1 MTNWQ
6 ILKAAIADVIK
17 TNGNQEITGQ
27 VLQSVLNNIISNLG
41 ANATFAGIATPDTNP
56 GTPDQ
61 NVFYIASENG
71 QYVNFDSVVLYNE
84 VAIFTNKNGKWVK
97 NNTGL
102 GTKQELSVLSS
113 KTVGEEYSN
122 NGGSRKIEIYSD
134 FLKKDSEIRIKLI
147 SCDSESVNIGSFAFY
162 GEGESDY
169 DNIGGYTSLGQTK
182 VVKLQKDYK
191 FLRFY
196 NNIDNSDFSILFEID
211 SLSLKV
217 ERNQDDIKKLLPTI
231 QLSSG
236 EIYTQTHRRQLE
248 IVSDFLK
255 KGNFLDL
262 SLIYARSS
270 TINFGVF
277 AFYGDGSGDY
287 DMIGSFNSK
296 NTQISKVLDKD
307 YKKITIYN
315 NIGDYE
321 EFSVNF
327 HVSNLKIIGN
337 HETEI
342 ADINTEIADIN
353 AFIRGVEYEV
363 INAKRI
369 DIPLSYLKQGNTLIV
384 DLLECKSSSV
394 NIACFLFYSDSEY
407 DQVQGLKKIGQK
419 NYINLNRDYEFIRF
433 YNNTDS
439 LGYTVRIRYEYQSE
453 ETEFKA
459 LILGNSY
466 SQGGNWVRGMQEW
479 LNIKSLVNLGVSS
492 ATVRD
497 KYQDRIT
504 YPYTSRPVSTNN
516 SGNLNTLA
524 CQVEKLK
531 RLMQGTDLDPDEV
544 QIYTYESE
552 YPNIIIIEG
561 GMNDTYDN
569 EEKEQT
575 YFSQFEKK
583 VDNVYIKQKSTS
595 KLTQGSCYIKTPIEE
610 TDRTC
615 FAGAYRYIV
624 EELLNIFPKAQIFIT
639 TASGLGYWNG
649 SVVEKRYRTAVQQR
663 KCANLCAATVID
675 WSAEGQI
682 SSILTHPQGSGTQED
697 PYIWGQCTLPNA
709 DSTDLM
715 HPNTKGGKKYGHLA
729 ALVIKQRFLDIE
741 NM

>member
-1 MTNWQ
+1 MGNYEQ
-6 ILKAAIADVIK
+6 LKQAISDVIK
-17 TNGNQEITGQ
+17 TNGNQEITGAIMQ
-27 VLQSVLNNIISNLG
+27 NALLSIISTVG
-41 ANATFAGIATPDTNP
+41 SNATFAGIATPDTNP

-113 KTVGEEYSN
+113 KTVGEEYSK
-122 NGGSRKIEIYSD
+122 NGFRKIEIYSD
-134 FLKKDSEIRIKLI
+134 FLKKDSEIRIKII

-162 GEGESDY
+162 GEGESNY
-169 DNIGGYTSLGQTK
+169 DNIGGYTSLDQTK

-196 NNIDNSDFSILFEID
+196 NNIDDSDFSILFEID

-236 EIYTQTHRRQLE
+236 EIYTKTSRQLE

-255 KGNFLDL
+255 KGNFLNL
-262 SLIYARSS
+262 SLIYAKSS
-270 TINFGVF
+270 TINLGVF

-296 NTQISKVLDKD
+296 KTQISKILDKD
-307 YKKITIYN
+307 YKRITIYN
-315 NIGDYE
+315 NIGDYK

-327 HVSNLKIIGN
+327 HVNNLKIIGN

-342 ADINTEIADIN
+342 ADIKTEIADIN
-353 AFIRGVEYEV
+353 AFIEGVEYKA
-363 INAKRI
+363 INVRKI

-407 DQVQGLKKIGQK
+407 DKVQALGKIGQK

-433 YNNTDS
+433 YNNVDS
-439 LGYTVRIRYEYQSE
+439 LGYTVRIRYEHQSE
-453 ETEFKA
+453 ETKFKA

-544 QIYTYESE
+544 QIYTSESE

-595 KLTQGSCYIKTPIEE
+595 ELAQGSCYIKTPIEE

-639 TASGLGYWNG
+639 TASGLGYWNN
-649 SVVEKRYRTAVQQR
+649 SVVERRYRTAEQQR
-663 KCANLCAATVID
+663 KCANLCAANIID
-675 WSAEGQI
+675 WSADGQI
-682 SSILTHPQGSGTQED
+682 SAILTHPQGSGTEDD
-697 PYIWGQCTLPNA
+697 PYIWAKCTLPNA
-709 DSTDLM
+709 DSSDLM
-715 HPNTKGGKKYGHLA
+715 HLNVKGGKKYGHLA

>member
-1 MTNWQ
+1 MAKDIETLKQQALQ
-6 ILKAAIADVIK
+6 IKNEVED
-17 TNGNQEITGQ
+17 
-27 VLQSVLNNIISNLG
+27 G
-41 ANATFAGIATPDTNP
+41 ANTADRVGGMFGDML
-56 GTPDQ
+56 D
-61 NVFYIASENG
+61 
-71 QYVNFDSVVLYNE
+71 YNDE
-84 VAIFTNKNGKWVK
+84 KLT
-97 NNTGL
+97 
-102 GTKQELSVLSS
+102 ELSS
-113 KTVGEEYSN
+113 KTVGEEYSK
-122 NGGSRKIEIYSD
+122 NGFRKIEIYSD
-134 FLKKDSEIRIKLI
+134 FLKKDSEIRIKII
-147 SCDSESVNIGSFAFY
+147 SCDSESVNISSLAFY
-162 GEGESDY
+162 GEGERDY
-169 DNIGGYTSLGQTK
+169 ENIGGYTSLGQTK

-196 NNIDNSDFSILFEID
+196 NNIDDSDFSILFEID

-217 ERNQDDIKKLLPTI
+217 ERNQDDIKRNQDDIKKLLPTI

-236 EIYTQTHRRQLE
+236 EIYTQTYRQLE

-262 SLIYARSS
+262 SLIYAKSS

-277 AFYGDGSGDY
+277 AFYGDGSDDY
-287 DMIGSFNSK
+287 KEIGSFNSN
-296 NTQISKVLDKD
+296 NTQISKLLDKD
-307 YKKITIYN
+307 YKKIRIYN
-315 NIGDYE
+315 NIDDSE

-327 HVSNLKIIGN
+327 LVSNLKTIGN

-342 ADINTEIADIN
+342 ADINASIE
-353 AFIRGVEYEV
+353 GVEYEAR
-363 INAKRI
+363 NAQRI
-369 DIPLSYLKQGNTLIV
+369 DIPFSYLKQGNTLIV

-394 NIACFLFYSDSEY
+394 NISCFLFYSVSEY
-407 DQVQGLKKIGQK
+407 DQVQGFKKKGQK
-419 NYINLNRDYEFIRF
+419 IYINLNRDYEFIRF
-433 YNNTDS
+433 YNNVES
-439 LGYTVRIRYEYQSE
+439 LGYTVRIRYEYQSG
-453 ETEFKA
+453 ETAFKA

-531 RLMQGTDLDPDEV
+531 RLMQGTDLDQDEV
-544 QIYTYESE
+544 QIYTSESE

-583 VDNVYIKQKSTS
+583 VDNVYIKQKSTLG
-595 KLTQGSCYIKTPIEE
+595 LTQGSCYIKTPIEE

-639 TASGLGYWNG
+639 TASGLGYWNN
-649 SVVEKRYRTAVQQR
+649 SVVERRYRTAEQQR
-663 KCANLCAATVID
+663 KCANLCAANIID
-675 WSAEGQI
+675 WSADGQI
-682 SSILTHPQGSGTQED
+682 SAILTHPQGSGEKDD
-697 PYIWGQCTLPNA
+697 PYIWAECTLPNA
-709 DSTDLM
+709 DSADLM
-715 HPNTKGGKKYGHLA
+715 HPNVKGGEKYGHLA

>member
-1 MTNWQ
+1 MGNYEQ
-6 ILKAAIADVIK
+6 LKQAISDVIK
-17 TNGNQEITGQ
+17 TNGNQEITGAIMQ
-27 VLQSVLNNIISNLG
+27 NALLSIISTVG
-41 ANATFAGIATPDTNP
+41 SNATFAGIATPDTNP

-84 VAIFTNKNGKWVK
+84 VAIFTNKNGNWVK

-102 GTKQELSVLSS
+102 GTKQELSVLRS
-113 KTVGEEYSN
+113 KTVGEEYSK
-122 NGGSRKIEIYSD
+122 NGFRKIEIYSD
-134 FLKKDSEIRIKLI
+134 FLKKDSEIRIKII

-162 GEGESDY
+162 GEGESNY
-169 DNIGGYTSLGQTK
+169 DNIGGYTSLNQTK

-196 NNIDNSDFSILFEID
+196 NNIDDSDFSILFEID

-236 EIYTQTHRRQLE
+236 EIYTKTSRQLE

-262 SLIYARSS
+262 SLIYAKSS

-277 AFYGDGSGDY
+277 AFYGDGSDY
-287 DMIGSFNSK
+287 YDVIGSFNSK

-315 NIGDYE
+315 NIDDYK

-342 ADINTEIADIN
+342 ADIKTEIADIN
-353 AFIRGVEYEV
+353 AFIEGVEYEA
-363 INAKRI
+363 INSKRM
-369 DIPLSYLKQGNTLIV
+369 DIPLSYLKQGNALIV

-407 DQVQGLKKIGQK
+407 DKVQGLGKIGQK
-419 NYINLNRDYEFIRF
+419 NYINLNRDYKFIRF
-433 YNNTDS
+433 YNNVDL
-439 LGYTVRIRYEYQSE
+439 LGYTVRIKYEHQSE

-544 QIYTYESE
+544 QIYTSESE

-583 VDNVYIKQKSTS
+583 VNNVYIKQESTS
-595 KLTQGSCYIKTPIEE
+595 ELTQGSCYIKTPIEE

-639 TASGLGYWNG
+639 TASGLGYWNN
-649 SVVEKRYRTAVQQR
+649 SVVERRYRTAEQQR
-663 KCANLCAATVID
+663 KCANLCAANIID
-675 WSAEGQI
+675 WSADGQI
-682 SSILTHPQGSGTQED
+682 SAILTHPQGSGTEDD
-697 PYIWGQCTLPNA
+697 PYIWAECTLPNA
-709 DSTDLM
+709 DSSDLM
-715 HPNTKGGKKYGHLA
+715 HPNVKGGKKYGHLA

>member
-1 MTNWQ
+1 M
-6 ILKAAIADVIK
+6 
-17 TNGNQEITGQ
+17 
-27 VLQSVLNNIISNLG
+27 
-41 ANATFAGIATPDTNP
+41 
-56 GTPDQ
+56 
-61 NVFYIASENG
+61 
-71 QYVNFDSVVLYNE
+71 
-84 VAIFTNKNGKWVK
+84 
-97 NNTGL
+97 
-102 GTKQELSVLSS
+102 
-113 KTVGEEYSN
+113 
-122 NGGSRKIEIYSD
+122 
-134 FLKKDSEIRIKLI
+134 
-147 SCDSESVNIGSFAFY
+147 
-162 GEGESDY
+162 
-169 DNIGGYTSLGQTK
+169 GQTK

-262 SLIYARSS
+262 SLIYAKSS

-287 DMIGSFNSK
+287 DMIGSFNSNK
-296 NTQISKVLDKD
+296 TQISKVLDKD

>member
-1 MTNWQ
+1 MGSYEE
-6 ILKAAIADVIK
+6 LKQAVADVIK
-17 TNGNQEITGQ
+17 SNGNQEITGAIMQ
-27 VLQSVLNNIISNLG
+27 NALLSIISTVG
-41 ANATFAGIATPDTNP
+41 SNATFAGIATPDTNP

-84 VAIFTNKNGKWVK
+84 VAIFTNKNGNWVK

-113 KTVGEEYSN
+113 KTVGEEYSK
-122 NGGSRKIEIYSD
+122 NGFRKIEIYSD
-134 FLKKDSEIRIKLI
+134 FLKKDSEIRIKII
-147 SCDSESVNIGSFAFY
+147 SCDNESVNIGSFAFY
-162 GEGESDY
+162 GEGESNY

-196 NNIDNSDFSILFEID
+196 NNIDDSDFSILFEID

-236 EIYTQTHRRQLE
+236 EIYTKTSRQLE

-262 SLIYARSS
+262 SLIYAKSS

-277 AFYGDGSGDY
+277 AFYGDGSDY
-287 DMIGSFNSK
+287 YDVIGSFNSK

-315 NIGDYE
+315 NIDDYE

-327 HVSNLKIIGN
+327 HVSNLKFIGT

-342 ADINTEIADIN
+342 ADIKTEIADIN
-353 AFIRGVEYEV
+353 AFIEGVEYEV
-363 INAKRI
+363 INARKI
-369 DIPLSYLKQGNTLIV
+369 DIPLSYLKQGNALIV

-407 DQVQGLKKIGQK
+407 DKVQGLGKIGQE
-419 NYINLNRDYEFIRF
+419 NYINLNRDYKFIRF
-433 YNNTDS
+433 YNNIDS
-439 LGYTVRIRYEYQSE
+439 LGYTVRIRYEHQSE

-479 LNIKSLVNLGVSS
+479 LNIKSLVNLGVIS

-544 QIYTYESE
+544 QIYTSESE

-595 KLTQGSCYIKTPIEE
+595 ELTQGSCYIKTPIEE

-639 TASGLGYWNG
+639 TASGLGYWNN
-649 SVVEKRYRTAVQQR
+649 SVVEKRYITAEQQR
-663 KCANLCAATVID
+663 KCANLCAANIID
-675 WSAEGQI
+675 WSADGQI
-682 SSILTHPQGSGTQED
+682 SAILTHPQGSGTEDD
-697 PYIWGQCTLPNA
+697 PYIWAKCALPNA
-709 DSTDLM
+709 DSSDLM
-715 HPNTKGGKKYGHLA
+715 HPNVKGGKKYGHLA